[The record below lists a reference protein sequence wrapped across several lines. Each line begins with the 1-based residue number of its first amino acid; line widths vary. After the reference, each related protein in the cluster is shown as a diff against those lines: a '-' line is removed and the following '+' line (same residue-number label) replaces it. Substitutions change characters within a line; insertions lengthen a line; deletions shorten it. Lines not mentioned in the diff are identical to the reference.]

1 MNQLKQLAQ
10 SANAKRAALGV
21 SVAAAASPV
30 FAAEIWES
38 AVTAL
43 SGLLVGVA
51 AVGASTL
58 AIAVSA
64 VGFRVVKRLV
74 NGA

>member
-30 FAAEIWES
+30 FASEIWES
-38 AVTAL
+38 AVTV
-43 SGLLVGVA
+43 LLRVLE
-51 AVGASTL
+51 TL
-58 AIAVSA
+58 
-64 VGFRVVKRLV
+64 
-74 NGA
+74 